1 MRVRI
6 ITGVNV
12 TIQRP
17 FSQYSGIL
25 RAIILGILIVMQGC
39 AASNTAT
46 TGDSSNTPTI
56 SEIIEA
62 GNVLVAEGNYD
73 QAIAQFNRA
82 LALDIASADAHG
94 NLGVALYYAAK
105 YDDAITESQQAI
117 VMAPNELN
125 WRLNLGASYTR
136 KQDTERAI
144 SAYEGAVGLARRL
157 RDENRSL
164 LRSALIGLGRACET
178 IDRHQ
183 QALDAYREALVFAPG
198 DPDLLAGIGNIFF
211 RQERYDEAQDFY
223 QQVLDIDPT
232 SSLANY
238 NLGLVYARKGDYEKA
253 IALFTETPDLP
264 EEMVGTIEGTSLT
277 AANRSRTNRIEAFRS
292 KLGQMGGTT
301 APSRSGKP
309 PPYTYALGLTYYD
322 QGDDEA
328 AIDAF
333 SRALSEDEGLAEAH
347 LYIGNVRVRQG
358 LTEQA
363 IGAYGEALR
372 VDPDLAAAHNNMG
385 SLYAESGDSEAA
397 MEAYRL
403 ALALNPRFHDARTNL
418 GLLYAEAG
426 RYDEAI
432 VEYESV
438 IKADMGIAEAHNN
451 LSMIYLN
458 QSRLEDAIAESR
470 KAIRLRKD
478 FPEAYNNL
486 GLAYGHRV
494 FFDDIVDAW
503 RNQSAGWI
511 GINSKSA
518 EANSQQSKSDWLLL
532 RRIPSGSSDVGGRA
546 RTWYTEGADQAFLG
560 LYDDAARSFDR
571 ALEVRPEWPAA
582 TLALGTTYLAQER
595 WADAAQVL
603 SSAVSLE
610 NSDPLASAT
619 LSIAWMMHG
628 EYTAAVES
636 WKQVVRTTKD
646 EAQKTSRESLDIAR
660 ERQEMANEALD
671 ALNNAV
677 TLDPDFAKAHF
688 NLGILYDQ
696 IHRYPA
702 AIIAYE
708 KVADLSPE
716 IPVIHF
722 RLGVAYSRVGRIQEA
737 QAAIQRYIAM
747 VADPMLLPQ
756 VETFLKRMN

>member
-1 MRVRI
+1 M
-6 ITGVNV
+6 
-12 TIQRP
+12 TIQSS
-17 FSQYSGIL
+17 FSTC
-25 RAIILGILIVMQGC
+25 RAIFPAAIVGILIGMQGC
-39 AASNTAT
+39 AASNRAT
-46 TGDSSNTPTI
+46 TGNAADAPTI

-73 QAIAQFNRA
+73 LAIDQFSRA
-82 LALDIASADAHG
+82 LALDIASAEAHG
-94 NLGVALYYAAK
+94 NLGVALYYAAR
-105 YDDAITESQQAI
+105 YDDAIRESQQAI

-136 KQDTERAI
+136 KEDTERAI
-144 SAYEGAVGLARRL
+144 SAYEGAVDLARRL
-157 RDENRSL
+157 KDENRSL
-164 LRSALIGLGRACET
+164 LRSALVGLGRACET

-198 DPDLLAGIGNIFF
+198 DPDLLSGIGNIFF

-238 NLGLVYARKGDYEKA
+238 NLGLVYARKGEYENA

-264 EEMVGTIEGTSLT
+264 QEIVGTIEGTSLT
-277 AANRSRTNRIEAFRS
+277 AANRSRSNQIEAFRS
-292 KLGQMGGTT
+292 KLGRMGGTP

-347 LYIGNVRVRQG
+347 LYIGNIRVRQG

-363 IGAYGEALR
+363 IGSYGEALG
-372 VDPDLAAAHNNMG
+372 VDPNLAAAHNNMG
-385 SLYAESGDSEAA
+385 SLYAESGDANAA

-403 ALALNPRFHDARTNL
+403 ALDLNPRFHDARTNL

-432 VEYESV
+432 VEYQSV
-438 IKADMGIAEAHNN
+438 IRADMGIAEAHNN

-458 QSRLEDAIAESR
+458 QNRLEDAIAESR

-503 RNQSAGWI
+503 RNQASDWLGISPEMAGR
-511 GINSKSA
+511 NA
-518 EANSQQSKSDWLLL
+518 LQPKSDWLLL

-546 RTWYTEGADQAFLG
+546 RTWYTEGAKQAFLG
-560 LYDDAARSFDR
+560 LYDEAARSFES
-571 ALEVRPEWPAA
+571 ALEIRPDWPAA
-582 TLALGTTYLAQER
+582 TLALGAAFLAQER

-603 SSAVSLE
+603 TSAVSLD

-619 LSIAWMMHG
+619 LSIAWMMQG
-628 EYTAAVES
+628 DYAAAVES
-636 WKQVVRTTKD
+636 WKQVVRTTRD
-646 EAQKTSRESLDIAR
+646 EAQKTSRASLDVAR
-660 ERQEMANEALD
+660 ERQEMANEALE

-677 TLDPDFAKAHF
+677 NLDPDFAKAHF

-696 IHRYPA
+696 IHHYPA
-702 AIIAYE
+702 AITAYE
-708 KVADLSPE
+708 KVAELSPE
-716 IPVIHF
+716 IPIIHF
-722 RLGVAYSRVGRIQEA
+722 RLGVAYNRVGRIQEA
-737 QAAIQRYIAM
+737 EAAIQRYISM